1 MVTNERKQ
9 IVCEKYDVYLRI
21 INDLGN
27 KIMLQ
32 KQLVKIAIELG
43 IAKNEFEAMRAII
56 ELEQSEIIKKIKFSN
71 TNNKFILFKKY
82 AIRYLAGVSDGNA
95 VAGLPSV
102 NSNKRYI
109 ECIMHVEFVLR
120 VLIPSAKKA
129 KKEITYDI
137 LLKAIDEFN
146 SNILYK
152 ANDMEKYYKKV
163 LNSSSI
169 KVDKKELENDISIL
183 LEEKEVRIG
192 NLKGVKSS
200 NTNKKRKNKEEQLYT
215 SNLATLARKNIFIAN
230 INYVHK
236 LEKTK
241 IIAYYFNTAVDK
253 NSDTVAL
260 NYSITY
266 NVLKRLFGE
275 DIILEFK
282 VVVIDEIVG
291 DSLTKD
297 LNKRYI
303 NPRTKER
310 TGDNY
315 LSALLKANGLN
326 EVDFPNMKLT
336 IIDYNIDI

>member
-1 MVTNERKQ
+1 MITNERKQ
-9 IVCEKYDVYLRI
+9 TACKKYDIYLRI

-32 KQLVKIAIELG
+32 KQLVKIVIELG

-56 ELEQSEIIKKIKFSN
+56 ELEQAEIIKKIKFSN

-82 AIRYLAGVSDGNA
+82 AIRYLAGAGDGNA

-109 ECIMHVEFVLR
+109 ECIMHVEFILR
-120 VLIPSAKKA
+120 VLIPSAKRA
-129 KKEITYDI
+129 KGKINYDN
-137 LLKAIDEFN
+137 LLKFIQEFN
-146 SNILYK
+146 CNILYK
-152 ANDMEKYYKKV
+152 PNDMEKYYQDILSKNILKF
-163 LNSSSI
+163 
-169 KVDKKELENDISIL
+169 DKEELERDIDIL
-183 LEEKEVRIG
+183 LKEKEIRIG
-192 NLKGVKSS
+192 NLKGVKSPNS
-200 NTNKKRKNKEEQLYT
+200 NKKRKNKEEQLYT

-241 IIAYYFNTAVDK
+241 IIAYYFNTSIDK
-253 NSDTVAL
+253 NSNTVAL

-266 NVLKRLFGE
+266 NVLKRLFG
-275 DIILEFK
+275 DNIILEFK
-282 VVVIDEIVG
+282 VGAIDEIVG
-291 DSLTKD
+291 DRLTKD

-310 TGDNY
+310 TEDSY
-315 LSALLKANGLN
+315 LAVLLKANGLN
-326 EVDFPNMKLT
+326 EVDFFNMKIT
-336 IIDYNIDI
+336 IINYNIDI

>member
-1 MVTNERKQ
+1 MITNERKQ
-9 IVCEKYDVYLRI
+9 TACKKYDIYLRI

-32 KQLVKIAIELG
+32 KQLIKIVIELG

-56 ELEQSEIIKKIKFSN
+56 ELEQAEIINKIKFSN

-109 ECIMHVEFVLR
+109 ECIMHVEFILR
-120 VLIPSAKKA
+120 VLIPSVKKA

-137 LLKAIDEFN
+137 LLNTIDEFK

-152 ANDMEKYYKKV
+152 PNDMEQYYKSL
-163 LNSSSI
+163 LNSTSL
-169 KVDKKELENDISIL
+169 KVDKDELENDISIL
-183 LEEKEVRIG
+183 LKEKEVRIG
-192 NLKGVKSS
+192 NLKGIKSS
-200 NTNKKRKNKEEQLYT
+200 NNIKKRKNKEEQLYT

-253 NSDTVAL
+253 NTTTVAL

-266 NVLKRLFGE
+266 NVLKRLFG
-275 DIILEFK
+275 DNIILEFK
-282 VVVIDEIVG
+282 VVVNDEMVG
-291 DSLTKD
+291 GRLTKD

-310 TGDNY
+310 TGDSY
-315 LSALLKANGLN
+315 LSVLLKANGLN
-326 EVDFPNMKLT
+326 EVDFFNMKIT

>member
-1 MVTNERKQ
+1 MITNERKQ
-9 IVCEKYDVYLRI
+9 TACKKYDIYLRI

-43 IAKNEFEAMRAII
+43 IAKNEFEAMRVII
-56 ELEQSEIIKKIKFSN
+56 ELEQAEIIKKIKFSN

-82 AIRYLAGVSDGNA
+82 AIRYLAGAGDGNA

-109 ECIMHVEFVLR
+109 ECIMHVEFILR
-120 VLIPSAKKA
+120 VLIPSAKRA
-129 KKEITYDI
+129 KGKINYDN
-137 LLKAIDEFN
+137 LLKFIQEFN
-146 SNILYK
+146 CNILYK
-152 ANDMEKYYKKV
+152 PNDMEKYYQDILSKNILKF
-163 LNSSSI
+163 
-169 KVDKKELENDISIL
+169 DKEELERDIDIL
-183 LEEKEVRIG
+183 FKEKEIRIG
-192 NLKGVKSS
+192 NLKGVKSPNS
-200 NTNKKRKNKEEQLYT
+200 NKKRKNKEEQLYT

-230 INYVHK
+230 INYVYK

-241 IIAYYFNTAVDK
+241 IIAYYFNTSIDK
-253 NSDTVAL
+253 NSNTVAL

-266 NVLKRLFGE
+266 NVLKRLFG
-275 DIILEFK
+275 DNIILEFK
-282 VVVIDEIVG
+282 VVAIDEIVG
-291 DSLTKD
+291 DRLTKD

-310 TGDNY
+310 TGDSY
-315 LSALLKANGLN
+315 LSVLLKANGLN
-326 EVDFPNMKLT
+326 EVDFFNMKIT